1 MSDELE
7 PSSGARE
14 PAPTP
19 VPAGGD
25 DTAFAELLEDL
36 FEQLLDGDDVDRST
50 LAERHPAVAHRLDEA
65 VALAVGSA
73 GRRARPRPSL
83 QGYEIVRELG
93 RGGMGTVYLARHAE
107 LDRDVALKVL
117 PHSFGVSQ
125 QSRQRFLHEAR
136 ALARIDHPHVVAIH
150 RIVDRGEVL
159 AFEMD
164 YVDGPSL
171 QQLLDHLRQHAQRS
185 GAPASIATIAE
196 GLGLEPQALG
206 ARHPT
211 QFFVRLVTKIAQA
224 LGEVHGRGLVHRDV
238 KPANILLRKNGE
250 PVLVD
255 FGLARPSGV
264 HLSRRGEFAGTPVY
278 SAPEQ
283 LRGDAEQGA
292 AADVYGLGVTLYECL
307 TLRTPFQGGG
317 TAELLRAIHAGRH
330 APLRRWL
337 PSAPR
342 DLETIVAHALEVEA
356 EHRYPHCGA
365 LADDLQRLQDL
376 QPIRARRASWL
387 RRGSAFVRRQRAP
400 LLAAVA
406 GAALVVGAL
415 VPWLQRER
423 AAVQRRELAQR
434 HVVQAQQQLLSVGN
448 WPGSAHGGAAPGGMS
463 DSGAAV
469 VRAAPAAT
477 AEAVLATA
485 AADYDAA
492 RDLVPDDAGIAR
504 ERAVVHLAAWL
515 RQLAVGEQQDLARA
529 VDGGEF
535 ERRTRDLGPALRRVA
550 RHYAL
555 GTLDDGADPFAGL
568 TTSSVDERLAIGLLG
583 FLVGDFDTCERALA
597 VPATAGA
604 VPSWVDGAL
613 GLVHCRDGMPA
624 LAYVHLSQAQR
635 RFPSS
640 PTLAFALAESAL
652 ALGDLGLARQWLATV
667 PATADDLRRQRLELD
682 LRAAAG
688 GDDAALAVDYER
700 LAAADPGDPVPRH
713 RLAVLAWRRGDAR
726 AAAAQLDQL
735 LAAWPQ
741 VARFRLDRARL
752 ALQRRDLGGYL
763 QQALAVLVDDC
774 GRGRSRGTRADLLEV
789 LRLGGLH
796 SLHAAAV
803 AEGGGERSGRS
814 GLGDELP
821 IRAFVPA
828 WLAARCEWLLPQ
840 IAAARQRTRAGL
852 VAVPLLR
859 DEIAPSVWTAL
870 HAAASVPLPDAGDL
884 WRRLLAGAAADALPQ
899 AYPLLAPLSWRLGL
913 WLSGRD
919 WVPVQLRSAGPP
931 PELAAEHLFGN
942 AVVVVDDQDGDGA
955 RDVLAAAVA
964 AAGPELRGRVVVLDG
979 RTLAV
984 QRQLVG
990 GSERHI
996 FGYALAQIADL
1007 DGDGRR
1013 DFVVGA
1019 PAGTK
1024 DAGSG
1029 QVELW
1034 SARRGERLATIA
1046 GDGPAFGVSVAA
1058 VDDVDGDGV
1067 DDFAVGEAPILR
1079 NAAAQGRV
1087 VVLSGRTR
1095 ERLRVLANDVPGVWF
1110 GAAIAAVG
1118 DVDGDGC
1125 GELAVGGNFGGA
1137 PGLVRLVSLRRGTEL
1152 RRFGDDDPAHG
1163 FGTAVLGLPDVDGDG
1178 AADLA
1183 IAAVR
1188 GEGAGDC
1195 DEVLVL
1201 SGRSGDR
1208 LATIRA
1214 PRPGTRFG
1222 QALAVYVAAGP
1233 DTVLAVGVPAGGA
1246 SAAGGLEFVSVRGVL
1261 LSTLQ
1266 GPIPLGQFAT
1276 AFGVGGDV
1284 DGDGRPDLYVG
1295 GPLTDGNG
1303 RVFCVESSLVRWPTR
1318 K

>member
-1 MSDELE
+1 MSGVV
-7 PSSGARE
+7 PSADAPDDDADDAPVDPRRAGA
-14 PAPTP
+14 
-19 VPAGGD
+19 PAGGD

-36 FEQLLDGDDVDRST
+36 FEQLLDGDDVDRPA

-117 PHSFGVSQ
+117 PHSFGVSL

-150 RIVDRGEVL
+150 RVVDRGEVL
-159 AFEMD
+159 AFEMEF
-164 YVDGPSL
+164 VDGPSL

-185 GAPASIATIAE
+185 GGPATIATIAE
-196 GLGLEPQALG
+196 RLGLEPHALA

-211 QFFVRLVTKIAQA
+211 QFFVRIVTKVAAA

-264 HLSRRGEFAGTPVY
+264 HLSRHGEFAGTPVY

-283 LRGDAEQGA
+283 LRGDVEQGA

-307 TLRTPFQGGG
+307 SLRTPFRGGT
-317 TAELLRAIHAGRH
+317 TAELLRAIHGGRH

-342 DLETIVAHALEVEA
+342 DLETIVAHALEVEPA
-356 EHRYPHCGA
+356 RRYPHGAA
-365 LADDLQRLQDL
+365 LADDLQRLLDL
-376 QPIRARRASWL
+376 QPIRARRAGPW
-387 RRGSAFVRRQRAP
+387 RRLAAFARRQRTT
-400 LLAAVA
+400 LLAAIA
-406 GAALVVGAL
+406 GAALVVAAL
-415 VPWLQRER
+415 VPWLQRLQGD
-423 AAVQRRELAQR
+423 ARRRDEAQR
-434 HVVQAQQQLLSVGN
+434 HVVQAQQQLLTV
-448 WPGSAHGGAAPGGMS
+448 GAAA
-463 DSGAAV
+463 DAVRAGAAV
-469 VRAAPAAT
+469 GGVRAATSAGAVFGAA
-477 AEAVLATA
+477 L
-485 AADYDAA
+485 ADYDAA
-492 RDLVPDDAGIAR
+492 LALVPDDAAIAR
-504 ERAVVHLAAWL
+504 ERAVVRLAAWL
-515 RQLAVGEQQDLARA
+515 RQLAVGEQQELARA

-535 ERRTRDLGPALRRVA
+535 ERRAAGLGAVLRRVA

-555 GTLDDGADPFAGL
+555 GTLDDGGEPFAGL
-568 TTSSVDERLAIGLLG
+568 ADCALDERLAIGLLG

-597 VPATAGA
+597 ATATNGA
-604 VPSWVDGAL
+604 VPAWVDAAL
-613 GLVHCRDGMPA
+613 GLGHCRDGMPA
-624 LAYVHLSQAQR
+624 LAYVHLSQAER
-635 RFPSS
+635 RFPGS

-652 ALGDLGLARQWLATV
+652 ALGDLGRARQWLESV
-667 PATADDLRRQRLELD
+667 PASADDWRRQRLELD

-688 GDDAALAVDYER
+688 GSDDDEALTAAYQR

-726 AAAAQLDQL
+726 AAAKQLDEL
-735 LAAWPQ
+735 LTAWPQ

-752 ALQRRDLGGYL
+752 ALQRRDLAGYL
-763 QQALAVLVDDC
+763 AQALAVLIDDC

-796 SLHAAAV
+796 TLHAAAV
-803 AEGGGERSGRS
+803 ADGGGDRSGRS

-821 IRAFVPA
+821 IRAFVPP
-828 WLAARCEWLLPQ
+828 WLAARCEGLLPQ
-840 IAAARQRTRAGL
+840 LAAALRRTRDGL
-852 VAVPLLR
+852 AATPLLR
-859 DEIAPSVWTAL
+859 DDVAPTVWATL
-870 HAAASVPLPDAGDL
+870 QLAATVPFPDAADPC
-884 WRRLLAGAAADALPQ
+884 RRLVLGAAAEALPQ
-899 AYPLLAPLSWRLGL
+899 VYPLLAPASWQLGL

-931 PELAAEHLFGN
+931 PELGPEYMFGN
-942 AVVVVDDQDGDGA
+942 AVAVVDDPDGDGG
-955 RDVLAAAVA
+955 RMVLAAAVVA
-964 AAGPELRGRVVVLDG
+964 EDPTQRGRVFVLDE

-984 QRQLVG
+984 RRQLVG
-990 GSERHI
+990 ASERHI
-996 FGYALAQIADL
+996 FGYALATIADV
-1007 DGDGRR
+1007 DGDGRGEV
-1013 DFVVGA
+1013 VVGA

-1034 SARRGERLATIA
+1034 SPARGERLAIVS
-1046 GDGPAFGVSVAA
+1046 GDGPAFGVAVARLG
-1058 VDDVDGDGV
+1058 DVDGDGV
-1067 DDFAVGEAPILR
+1067 GDFAVGEAPILR

-1087 VVLSGRTR
+1087 VVVSGRTR
-1095 ERLRVLANDVPGVWF
+1095 ERLRVLVNDVPGVWF
-1110 GAAIAAVG
+1110 GAALAAVG
-1118 DVDGDGC
+1118 DVDGDGR
-1125 GELAVGGNFGGA
+1125 GDLAVGGNFGGA
-1137 PGLVRLVSLRRGTEL
+1137 PGLVRLFSLADGREL
-1152 RRFGDDDPAHG
+1152 RSVRDDDPAHG
-1163 FGTAVLGLPDVDGDG
+1163 FGTTLLGLPDVDGDG

-1183 IAAVR
+1183 VSAVR
-1188 GEGAGDC
+1188 SEGASDC

-1201 SGRSGDR
+1201 SGRSGER

-1214 PRPGTRFG
+1214 PRAGTRFG
-1222 QALAVYVAAGP
+1222 LSLAVYAAAGA

-1246 SAAGGLEFVSVRGVL
+1246 SATGGVEFVSVRGTL

-1266 GPIPLGQFAT
+1266 GPVPLGRFAT
-1276 AFGVGGDV
+1276 SFGVGGDL
-1284 DGDGRPDLYVG
+1284 DGDGRPELYVG
-1295 GPLTDGNG
+1295 GPATEGNG
-1303 RVFCVESSLVRWPTR
+1303 RVFCIDSSMVRWPGQ

>member
-1 MSDELE
+1 MNDDSIA
-7 PSSGARE
+7 SGS
-14 PAPTP
+14 
-19 VPAGGD
+19 PAGGD

-36 FEQLLDGDDVDRST
+36 FEQLLDGDDVDRQT
-50 LAERHPAVAHRLDEA
+50 LAERHPAMAHRLDEA

-164 YVDGPSL
+164 FVDGPSL
-171 QQLLDHLRQHAQRS
+171 QQLLDHLREHAQRT
-185 GAPASIATIAE
+185 GTAATIATIAE
-196 GLGLEPQALG
+196 RLGLEPQALG

-211 QFFVRLVTKIAQA
+211 QFFVRLVTKVAQA
-224 LGEVHGRGLVHRDV
+224 LGEVHGRGLVHRGV

-307 TLRTPFQGGG
+307 TLRTPFQGGS
-317 TAELLRAIHAGRH
+317 TAELLRAIHTGRH
-330 APLRRWL
+330 APLRRRL

-342 DLETIVAHALEVEA
+342 DLETIVAHALEVEPA
-356 EHRYPHCGA
+356 LRYPHGGA

-376 QPIRARRASWL
+376 QPIRARRAGLL
-387 RRGSAFVRRQRAP
+387 RRASAFVRRQRAT

-406 GAALVVGAL
+406 GAALVVAAL
-415 VPWLQRER
+415 VPWLQRLQ
-423 AAVQRRELAQR
+423 ADVQRRDQAQR

-448 WPGSAHGGAAPGGMS
+448 WPGSAHGGLVHGGLGNGGLAS
-463 DSGAAV
+463 GGAAAG
-469 VRAAPAAT
+469 RARTAAT
-477 AEAVLATA
+477 ADAVLAAA
-485 AADYDAA
+485 AADYDTALA
-492 RDLVPDDAGIAR
+492 LVPDDAGIAR
-504 ERAVVHLAAWL
+504 ERAVVRLAAWL

-535 ERRTRDLGPALRRVA
+535 ERRTAGLGTALRRVA

-555 GTLDDGADPFAGL
+555 GTLDDGGDPFAGL
-568 TTSSVDERLAIGLLG
+568 LASPADERLAIGLLG

-597 VPATAGA
+597 PAATVGE
-604 VPSWVDGAL
+604 VPSWVDAAL

-652 ALGDLGLARQWLATV
+652 ALGDLGLARHWLASV

-682 LRAAAG
+682 LRTAAG
-688 GDDAALAVDYER
+688 GADDAALAMDYER

-741 VARFRLDRARL
+741 VARFRLDRARI
-752 ALQRRDLGGYL
+752 ALQRRDLGAYL
-763 QQALAVLVDDC
+763 AQALAVLVDDC

-796 SLHAAAV
+796 TLHAAAV

-828 WLAARCEWLLPQ
+828 WLAARCEGLLPQ
-840 IAAARQRTRAGL
+840 FAAALRRTRAGL
-852 VAVPLLR
+852 AETPLLR
-859 DEIAPSVWTAL
+859 DEVAPTVWTAL
-870 HAAASVPLPDAGDL
+870 QVAATVSLPDAGDPL
-884 WRRLLAGAAADALPQ
+884 RRLLAATAAEALPH
-899 AYPLLAPLSWRLGL
+899 AYPLLAPASWRLGL

-919 WVPVQLRSAGPP
+919 WVPVQLRSAGAP

-942 AVVVVDDQDGDGA
+942 AVLVVDDQDGDGV

-964 AAGPELRGRVVVLDG
+964 AAAPELRGRVVVLDG

-996 FGYALAQIADL
+996 FGYALAQVADL

-1034 SARRGERLATIA
+1034 SAARGERLATIP

-1058 VDDVDGDGV
+1058 LEDVDGDGV
-1067 DDFAVGEAPILR
+1067 ADFAVGEAPILR

-1110 GAAIAAVG
+1110 GAALAAVG

-1125 GELAVGGNFGGA
+1125 GELAVGGNYGGA
-1137 PGLVRLVSLRRGTEL
+1137 PGLVRLFSLRRGTEL
-1152 RRFGDDDPAHG
+1152 RSWRDDDPAHG

-1188 GEGAGDC
+1188 GEGASDC

-1201 SGRSGDR
+1201 SGRSGER

-1214 PRPGTRFG
+1214 PHPGTRFG
-1222 QALAVYVAAGP
+1222 YALAVYHAAGAG
-1233 DTVLAVGVPAGGA
+1233 TVLAVGVPAGGA
-1246 SAAGGLEFVSVRGVL
+1246 SATGGLEFVSVRGSL

-1266 GPIPLGQFAT
+1266 GPIPLGQFGA
-1276 AFGVGGDV
+1276 ALAVGNDV
-1284 DGDGRPDLYVG
+1284 DGDGRPDLYVA

-1303 RVFCVESSLVRWPTR
+1303 RVFCVESSMVRWPTR